1 MNTNYYSRV
10 LIAVVAAL
18 LVTSVPLRASDK
30 AGNVKVVQVSGEI
43 EQIDVAL
50 GKLQLELDASSDRK
64 DPTRYNINK
73 NDTRVVDPSDKKF
86 LKLEDLQ
93 VGQHVKLEF
102 NYMEGE
108 LGMEPIA
115 QKIIAEPM
123 PTPTPVTASTTTVT
137 TTSTT
142 TTQ

>member
-1 MNTNYYSRV
+1 MNTNCYSKV
-10 LIAVVAAL
+10 LIAVVAVL

-30 AGNVKVVQVSGEI
+30 AGNVKVIQVSGKI
-43 EQIDVAL
+43 AQIDVAL
-50 GKLQLELDASSDRK
+50 GKLQLELDASRDRK

-73 NDTRVVDPSDKKF
+73 NDTRVVDPLDKKF
-86 LKLEDLQ
+86 LKLEDLR

-102 NYMEGE
+102 NYMEGD

-115 QKIIAEPM
+115 QKIIAESM
-123 PTPTPVTASTTTVT
+123 PTPAPASTTTTTT

-142 TTQ
+142 VTH